1 MPLTVEEAIN
11 EIEKEKKV
19 TNALSSI
26 ISGDQKALLQN
37 LPEESKLD
45 VLSTLLMDLERKGEL
60 DLIKNRL
67 KEQNHDEQMDEDKDE
82 HTNNQ
87 TNENKT
93 KKNRI
98 NH

>member
-11 EIEKEKKV
+11 EMEKEKKV
-19 TNALSSI
+19 TDALNSI

-45 VLSTLLMDLERKGEL
+45 VLSTLLIDLEKRGEL

-87 TNENKT
+87 KNENKT

>member
-19 TNALSSI
+19 TDALSSI

-45 VLSTLLMDLERKGEL
+45 VLSTLLIDLEKRGEL

-67 KEQNHDEQMDEDKDE
+67 KEQKDDHKDE
-82 HTNNQ
+82 
-87 TNENKT
+87 
-93 KKNRI
+93 
-98 NH
+98 